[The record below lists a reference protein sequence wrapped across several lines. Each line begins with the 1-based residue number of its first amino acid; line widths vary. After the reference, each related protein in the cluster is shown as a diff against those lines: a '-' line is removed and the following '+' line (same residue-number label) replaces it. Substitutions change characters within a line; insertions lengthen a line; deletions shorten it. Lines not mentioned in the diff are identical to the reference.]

1 MNGSKKQRKKR
12 ERERKSR
19 EKERKRKDR
28 LDRKRVKETLK
39 LKKHTKIVLPKPPA
53 KNKASAKCLKKKT
66 ANVPSTAKQ
75 KPRAKGVTLKR
86 SAIRPCQCP
95 HCDGTYMEEKQTE
108 IERFWV
114 QCYVC
119 EKWMHGDGWLPVGFF
134 ANIDGPFRCPDCWD

>member
-1 MNGSKKQRKKR
+1 MVPKSRGKR
-12 ERERKSR
+12 EKEKGNRER

-75 KPRAKGVTLKR
+75 KPRARGGVTLKR

-108 IERFWV
+108 I
-114 QCYVC
+114 
-119 EKWMHGDGWLPVGFF
+119 
-134 ANIDGPFRCPDCWD
+134 